1 MVITAEFFGMILL
14 VASAAALGLSLVID
28 VGRVSAEQARL
39 LMLERQ
45 IDKRKVA
52 LKDWTTRTGQL
63 RADLV
68 TLEARHTE
76 FTGRRHKALTEMRA
90 IEFNQNEL
98 VHEVGDG
105 PTGFWTQLAVT
116 PAFAKT
122 ERQDIIFS
130 RQIWDYRNVAHVWA
144 ATGDQAGA
152 LLAATFPAR
161 SGVQPTQVLPLA
173 LAPDGT
179 PVSPPAAPVS
189 TANGAA
195 R

>member
-45 IDKRKVA
+45 IDKRA
-52 LKDWTTRTGQL
+52 LAVKDWTAKTAQL
-63 RADLV
+63 RSDLV

-76 FTGRRHKALTEMRA
+76 FTGRRHKALTEVRA
-90 IEFNQNEL
+90 IEMTRNEL
-98 VHEVGDG
+98 IHEVGDG
-105 PTGFWTQLAVT
+105 PTGYWSQLTVT
-116 PAFAKT
+116 PAFAKA

-130 RQIWDYRNVAHVWA
+130 RQIWEYRNVAHVWA
-144 ATGDQAGA
+144 ATADQAAA

-161 SGVQPTQVLPLA
+161 SGVQ
-173 LAPDGT
+173 
-179 PVSPPAAPVS
+179 AAPVVPLS
-189 TANGAA
+189 MAPSPDGLPPVAEGTG